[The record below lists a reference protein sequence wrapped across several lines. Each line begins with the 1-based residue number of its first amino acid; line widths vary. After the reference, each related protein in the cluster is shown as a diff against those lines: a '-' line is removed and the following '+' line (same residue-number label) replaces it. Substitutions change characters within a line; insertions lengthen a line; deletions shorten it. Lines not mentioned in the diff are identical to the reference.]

1 MSPFWKNLA
10 VTVLVA
16 AAAGAAGGWVGAER
30 ARGGLV
36 ATQPLRQS
44 VEDIVNSGLDLTEA
58 QRAEIR
64 AIEDRYDR
72 ERSLLRNRVAKAN
85 AEVADALVS
94 DMVYGRAAQLAVQ
107 HVQEGLGALQEA
119 TILYV
124 LEVRDVLTME
134 QQQIYD
140 RKVRET
146 LTQP

>member
-10 VTVLVA
+10 ITVLVA
-16 AAAGAAGGWVGAER
+16 AAAGAAGGWMGAER
-30 ARGGLV
+30 ARGGLL

-44 VEDIVNSGLDLTEA
+44 VEQIVGGSLNLTDA
-58 QRAEIR
+58 QRVEIA

-72 ERSLLRNRVAKAN
+72 ERSLLRNRVAQAN
-85 AEVADALVS
+85 AEVADALMA

-146 LTQP
+146 LTQQ